1 MSTKRASRARIAAA
15 GGPRVTCGRSGSYR
29 SGPGVLID
37 TDTTMFVGI
46 GACSGGIRSCGW
58 FSRIS
63 SPPWQ
68 SPSGLH
74 QDQSSCDAAG
84 CAIGSR
90 SAARAPHRTYSQQ
103 APSLPRPMAC
113 AEAVRAAMSSPL
125 TSSAPSCMWCVH
137 VVHARAPHRAYSRQ
151 APSLPRPMA
160 CAEAVRAAMSSPLT
174 SSALGVCLS

>member
-1 MSTKRASRARIAAA
+1 MQMVHSSRPLVLRCGPQQPCISLAFTRSSRCSGWCCLPVVSTKRASRARIAAA

-125 TSSAPSCMWCVH
+125 TSSA
-137 VVHARAPHRAYSRQ
+137 
-151 APSLPRPMA
+151 
-160 CAEAVRAAMSSPLT
+160 
-174 SSALGVCLS
+174 LGVCLS

>member
-1 MSTKRASRARIAAA
+1 MVHCSRPLVLRCGPQQPCISLAFTRRLHSVAPLLWLVLSVPVVSTKRASRARIAAA

-68 SPSGLH
+68 SPNGLH

-90 SAARAPHRTYSQQ
+90 SAARALHRTYSQQ

-125 TSSAPSCMWCVH
+125 TSSAPSCMWC
-137 VVHARAPHRAYSRQ
+137 
-151 APSLPRPMA
+151 
-160 CAEAVRAAMSSPLT
+160 T
-174 SSALGVCLS
+174 